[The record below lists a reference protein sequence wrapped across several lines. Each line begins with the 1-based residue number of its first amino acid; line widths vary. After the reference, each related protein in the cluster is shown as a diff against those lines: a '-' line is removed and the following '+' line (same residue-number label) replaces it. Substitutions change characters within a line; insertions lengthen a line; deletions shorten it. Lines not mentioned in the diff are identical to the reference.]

1 MSPRFISG
9 CPKRAL
15 SLATIRS
22 HASANSRPPPSAK
35 PLTAAMTGIGRS
47 SKLSITR
54 WPRREKSSPSTADIF
69 AIAAISAPAT
79 KALSPA
85 PVTMSTRTEGSCRTS
100 RITRAISSS
109 TSRLSAFSALGR
121 FTVSVAIAALSKII
135 FLRSTLLIPP
145 ASVSVS
151 SPRAAHSALAQI
163 VTVREQSDCAAQS
176 QSACRR
182 LHGARNRD
190 RHRHAHLARA
200 RIHAGRQT
208 RARDLCRESDGE
220 FTQRVSRREQGQPP
234 VALHSHLS
242 RSAHWHHLLEGKS
255 LRHQH
260 GWTRRLFS
268 HGLSSE
274 RRQEAGSALHDWRA
288 THYPARC
295 RAGFR
300 RKHLCG

>member
-9 CPKRAL
+9 CPKRDL

-22 HASANSRPPPSAK
+22 HASANSRPPPSAQ

-47 SKLSITR
+47 SNLFITR
-54 WPRREKSSPSTADIF
+54 WPRREKSRPSTGDIF
-69 AIAAISAPAT
+69 DIAAISAPAT

-100 RITRAISSS
+100 RITRAISSI

-145 ASVSVS
+145 ALVSVS

-182 LHGARNRD
+182 LHRARNRD
-190 RHRHAHLARA
+190 RHRRRTHLARA
-200 RIHAGRQT
+200 GSYAGPQT

-220 FTQRVSRREQGQPP
+220 FAQRVSRGEQGQRPF
-234 VALHSHLS
+234 ALHSHLS
-242 RSAHWHHLLEGKS
+242 GSAHWHHLLEGKS
-255 LRHQH
+255 LRCQH
-260 GWTRRLFS
+260 RWNGRRLLN
-268 HGLSSE
+268 HGLSS
-274 RRQEAGSALHDWRA
+274 
-288 THYPARC
+288 
-295 RAGFR
+295 
-300 RKHLCG
+300 